1 MGALIVGVRFE
12 PAGRVIYFATD
23 DSAIDVGDA
32 VLAPAEDGPRP
43 GRVVIAPRQ
52 IISAELPESLP
63 ALIHSQPDRP
73 DRQPRRT

>member
-1 MGALIVGVRFE
+1 MGALIVGVRFK

-23 DSAIDVGDA
+23 DSAIDVGDV
-32 VLAPAEDGPRP
+32 VLAPGEDGPRP

-63 ALIHSQPDRP
+63 ALINSRP
-73 DRQPRRT
+73 DHRPRQT